1 MTMRVYYV
9 RHGESE
15 ANVANVVA
23 GSGHD
28 SPLTKNGRAQARHA
42 GQELK
47 DKHIDLIVCSPLART
62 VDTATHIAE
71 EVGYDPDKIIKN
83 ILLTEREMGT
93 LEQKP
98 YAEYVEAMKKG
109 IHYEGMETR
118 KEMVARARKALDWIK
133 TQDAQ
138 NVVLVSHGGTGRA
151 IRAVVEGMHHDELY
165 KLEGFGNTEIYEFE
179 L

>member
-1 MTMRVYYV
+1 MKVYYV

-15 ANVANVVA
+15 ANVANIVA
-23 GSGHD
+23 GSGYN
-28 SPLTKNGRAQARHA
+28 SPLTENGRAQARKA

-47 DKHIDLIVCSPLART
+47 DKHIDLIVCSPLNRT

-71 EVGYDPDKIIKN
+71 EIGYDPKN
-83 ILLTEREMGT
+83 ILQNVLLTERNMGT

-98 YAEYVEAMKKG
+98 YDEYVEAMKKG

-118 KEMVARARKALDWIK
+118 EDMVARAQKALDWIK
-133 TQDAQ
+133 TLDAK
-138 NVVLVSHGGTGRA
+138 NIILVSHGGTGRA
-151 IRAVVEGMHHDELY
+151 IRAVVEGMHHDDLY